1 MSIELEI
8 AGGHV
13 TAAVTHDE
21 QEISPHTGRPV
32 RRVEAQFHTGSE
44 ATREQVVNALSSG
57 EIRVRTPDGANFRVT
72 RRSHSYEQ
80 GSQVTT
86 FTVVLDEIEELAC
99 DAVVLDGS
107 LELVPDQ
114 YQEQFKDNAII
125 IELTTTTF
133 SADTEA
139 FENLLDRDRPQ
150 YFPVVRRGVQDHA
163 LRMRF
168 GRCLFHDN
176 ADGSRRHKV
185 LLVQDTYD
193 EREDQQFKGFNWP
206 EMQRVQEAVVVL
218 QQTVEGLLDRLVA
231 AGTLSSDDSEA
242 IRDGAQEVSQRQ
254 LRQFDR
260 TADEHDL

>member
-1 MSIELEI
+1 MIELEV
-8 AGGHV
+8 AEEHV
-13 TAAVTHDE
+13 TAAVIHEE
-21 QEISPHTGRPV
+21 QENSPHTGRPV
-32 RRVEAQFHTGSE
+32 RRVEAQFRTGSE
-44 ATREQVVNALSSG
+44 AARERVVDALSSG
-57 EIRVRTPDGANFRVT
+57 EIKAQTPDPANFKVT
-72 RRSHSYEQ
+72 GHSHSYEQ

-86 FTVVLDEIEELAC
+86 FTLVLDEIEELAC

-114 YQEQFKDNAII
+114 YQEQFEDNAII
-125 IELTTTTF
+125 IELTTTTS

-139 FENLLDRDRPQ
+139 FENFLGHDRPH

-176 ADGSRRHKV
+176 ADGSRRHKIV
-185 LLVQDTYD
+185 LVQDTYD
-193 EREDQQFKGFNWP
+193 EGENQRFKGFNWP
-206 EMQRVQEAVVVL
+206 EVQRVQEAVVVL

-242 IRDGAQEVSQRQ
+242 IRDGAQEVTQRQ

-260 TADEHDL
+260 TAEHDL

>member
-1 MSIELEI
+1 MSIELEV
-8 AGGHV
+8 AEGHV
-13 TAAVTHDE
+13 TAAVIHEE
-21 QEISPHTGRPV
+21 QETSPHTGRPL
-32 RRVEAQFHTGSE
+32 RRMEAQFRTGSE
-44 ATREQVVNALSSG
+44 AARSEVVDSLSSG
-57 EIRVRTPDGANFRVT
+57 EIKARTPDSATFKVT
-72 RRSHSYEQ
+72 RHSHSYEQ
-80 GSQVTT
+80 RSQVTT

-99 DAVVLDGS
+99 DAIVLDRS

-114 YQEQFKDNAII
+114 YQEQFEDNAII
-125 IELTTTTF
+125 IELTTTTS

-139 FENLLDRDRPQ
+139 FENLLDHDRPH
-150 YFPVVRRGVQDHA
+150 YFPVVRRGIQDHA
-163 LRMRF
+163 LKMRF

-176 ADGSRRHKV
+176 ADGSRRHKIV
-185 LLVQDTYD
+185 LVQDTYD
-193 EREDQQFKGFNWP
+193 ERENQQFKGFNWP

-242 IRDGAQEVSQRQ
+242 IREGAREMTQRQ